1 MKLFDKYVARFQSAI
16 DDEYQLDV
24 MYRSL
29 TIDNVI
35 YTWTLLSV
43 GAVLTWAVPPA
54 YVWCSLLTLIPLL
67 VCEYSSA
74 QYVRRRSGDKGAS
87 ISMGRGVLG
96 LIAFV
101 WIVGL
106 ARHPLCD
113 GFRFMVP
120 VIALAGVVAVFLLR
134 PSREA

>member
-43 GAVLTWAVPPA
+43 GAVLVWAVPPA

-67 VCEYSSA
+67 VGEYSSA
-74 QYVRRRSGDKGAS
+74 QYVRRRSGGQGGIDKYGTWCPRADCLCVDSWAS
-87 ISMGRGVLG
+87 AASTV
-96 LIAFV
+96 
-101 WIVGL
+101 
-106 ARHPLCD
+106 
-113 GFRFMVP
+113 
-120 VIALAGVVAVFLLR
+120 
-134 PSREA
+134 

>member
-43 GAVLTWAVPPA
+43 GAVLVWAVPPA

-67 VCEYSSA
+67 AGEYTSA
-74 QYVRRRSGDKGAS
+74 QYVWRRSGHKGAS

-96 LIAFV
+96 LLAFV

-106 ARHPLCD
+106 AWHPLCD

-120 VIALAGVVAVFLLR
+120 VIALAGIVAVFLLR
-134 PSREA
+134 PGRE

>member
-54 YVWCSLLTLIPLL
+54 YVVFPVDTYPAACGRVFFRAVCAAAFGGQGGIDKHGTWCTGADC
-67 VCEYSSA
+67 VCVDSWASA
-74 QYVRRRSGDKGAS
+74 AS
-87 ISMGRGVLG
+87 TV
-96 LIAFV
+96 
-101 WIVGL
+101 
-106 ARHPLCD
+106 
-113 GFRFMVP
+113 
-120 VIALAGVVAVFLLR
+120 
-134 PSREA
+134 

>member
-1 MKLFDKYVARFQSAI
+1 MR
-16 DDEYQLDV
+16 
-24 MYRSL
+24 YRAL

-35 YTWTLLSV
+35 YTGTLLSV
-43 GAVLTWAVPPA
+43 GAVLAWAVPPA

-67 VCEYSSA
+67 AGEYTSA
-74 QYVRRRSGDKGAS
+74 QYVWRRSGQKGAS
-87 ISMGRGVLG
+87 ISMGRGALG

-120 VIALAGVVAVFLLR
+120 VIALAGVMAVFLLR
-134 PSREA
+134 PGREA